1 MGLSRSGSSPG
12 KRTTLCCAAALLL
25 LAALFPSELRA
36 AEITLSSKTYLLY
49 YKRDL
54 PGGSTQQFAPVYEYL
69 SADAGQLGGTSFS
82 FHFFGWGRQDLQDAT
97 GSGKTSGELGSA
109 YLQYLHPTGNGEMRL
124 GRFFL
129 TEGAAS
135 EILDGIFLKARTPV
149 GLGVS
154 VFGGIPA
161 EATIT
166 STKTGDSIYGG
177 RLFFARPGFTEL
189 GVSYL
194 QEKGT
199 FQGQDR
205 KELGGDLW
213 LRPVGI
219 VELVGRATYNDATRA
234 LAYQRYLLRLAPA
247 SGVDLSVGYEAYK
260 YKDYFQTALNPAFQ
274 FPTIDN
280 TDRVRTVFA
289 ALDWEVV
296 KAVTVTL
303 GAKNIKHDNA
313 VIGDATRGEL
323 GVKYVYNNNRD
334 AAGLSAAIV
343 SADRDENAYQ
353 EFRGY
358 ATYSPAKWRFV
369 LDALTQQYK
378 QAISGVKQAYHVVG
392 SAGYQLFEI
401 LRLSGDLT
409 YTKSPQFDKDY
420 AGLVRVS
427 LDLSRST
434 ESGGKRGAADG
445 RETRAAAA
453 EKPPEAPK
461 PVPGP
466 PPAPV
471 PAPPLKAVPVPPPAP
486 APVSP
491 DKPMEGKR
499 TVGDVDPVAAYLDRM
514 AAEIGA
520 RFPDARARRRGEVLE
535 FTLSSDVVFGVG
547 RDQVKPAA
555 RQSLVAAAEIL
566 KRYPDTLVTIEGHTD
581 SSGTAKSNQEL
592 SEKRARRVF
601 DVLVQSGVHALRIS
615 MRGYGERFPV
625 ADNSTPEGRRTNR
638 RVQVK
643 IRPDGNLKARQ
654 GQGR

>member
-1 MGLSRSGSSPG
+1 L
-12 KRTTLCCAAALLL
+12 
-25 LAALFPSELRA
+25 
-36 AEITLSSKTYLLY
+36 
-49 YKRDL
+49 
-54 PGGSTQQFAPVYEYL
+54 YEYL

-82 FHFFGWGRQDLQDAT
+82 FHFYGWGRQDLQDAT
-97 GSGKTSGELGSA
+97 GSGKTSGEFGSA

-129 TEGAAS
+129 TEGAAF
-135 EILDGIFLKARTPV
+135 EIMDGIFLKARTTV
-149 GLGVS
+149 GLGLS
-154 VFGGIPA
+154 VFGGVPA

-177 RLFFARPGFTEL
+177 RVFFAKPGFTEL

-194 QEKGT
+194 IEKGK
-199 FQGQDR
+199 FQGEDR
-205 KELGGDLW
+205 KEIGGDLW
-213 LRPVGI
+213 LRPFGP
-219 VELVGRATYNDATRA
+219 VELIGRATYNDATRA

-289 ALDWEVV
+289 VLDWEVV
-296 KAVTVTL
+296 KSVTATL
-303 GAKNIKHDNA
+303 GAKSIKHDAAA
-313 VIGDATRGEL
+313 VGDATRGEL

-334 AAGLSAAIV
+334 AAGVSAATV
-343 SADRDENAYQ
+343 SADKDRNVYQ
-353 EFRGY
+353 EYRGY
-358 ATYSPAKWRFV
+358 ATYSPAKWRFA

-378 QAISGVKQAYHVVG
+378 QAISGVKNAYHVVG
-392 SAGYQLFEI
+392 SAGYRLFEV

-427 LDLSRST
+427 LDLGATT
-434 ESGGKRGAADG
+434 EGSGKREASGSG
-445 RETRAAAA
+445 ETGAAAA
-453 EKPPEAPK
+453 EKPPAAPTRIPAAPPK
-461 PVPGP
+461 PIP
-466 PPAPV
+466 PVAPEAV
-471 PAPPLKAVPVPPPAP
+471 APAPPMAVPALPVKPSEEKRSPAGDL
-486 APVSP
+486 PVA
-491 DKPMEGKR
+491 GAA
-499 TVGDVDPVAAYLDRM
+499 DPVASYLDRM
-514 AAEIGA
+514 ASEIGTK
-520 RFPDARARRRGEVLE
+520 FPDGRAARRGEVLE

-555 RQSLVAAAEIL
+555 RPSLFALAEIL

-581 SSGTAKSNQEL
+581 SSGTAESNQIL

-601 DVLVQSGVHALRIS
+601 DSLVQNGVHALRIS

-625 ADNSTPEGRRTNR
+625 ADNSTPEGRRINR
-638 RVQVK
+638 RIQVK
-643 IRPDGNLKARQ
+643 IRPDANLKARQ
-654 GQGR
+654 GQGRSVWEK